1 MYISK
6 SFIPILKN
14 NPSEAKIKSHQLML
28 RVGMIKQSLAGIYSW
43 LPLGFKVMKKIE
55 QIVREEQNKI
65 GAQEILMP
73 TIQPSDI
80 WKESGRYDDYG
91 DEMLRIK
98 DRQGR
103 EMLYGPTNEE
113 LVTDIFRSS
122 VKSYKS
128 LPQLLYHIQWKFRD
142 EVRPRFGIMRGREFY
157 MKDAYSFDVN
167 DEDAAF
173 SYNKFFFSY
182 LKTFKRL
189 ELSAIP
195 MAADTGPIGG
205 NLSHEFII
213 LADTGE
219 SKIFTD
225 KRVFDLDS
233 EGSVMDRQSLQD
245 LRKKYEQYYAV
256 ADEKFNKDEFEEKVS
271 EENRLITKGIEVGH
285 IFYFGD
291 KYSKALNAAVDL
303 PGGKKDFVKMGSYGI
318 GVSRLVGAII
328 EAKYDEKDEIMKW
341 PFSVAPYE
349 LAIIPMINKND
360 TSALD
365 KANKLFKHFESKN
378 IDTIIDDM
386 DENLSSKIKKFNLIG
401 VPYQIILGKKSDG
414 DLLEFK
420 EIGKDPK
427 SLTIDQITQ
436 ILTEQKITTIIVT
449 HDSYEAFYLGTKCG
463 IILDEQL
470 KQFDD
475 PYNVYHFP
483 NSVEVVNFLNRGILI
498 PAKVTGENSLESVD
512 LGTIT
517 GDFIKHYPKGSEV
530 QLLLQPEDLEH
541 DDQSNLKLEVVDRKF
556 RGTNFIYTLKT
567 MSNKLIPVFVHSHH
581 IHQHQVDEKFGIKRP
596 INIDHIVCF

>member
-28 RVGMIKQSLAGIYSW
+28 RVGMIKQSSAGIYSW

-55 QIVREEQNKI
+55 HIVREEQNKI

-73 TIQPSDI
+73 TIQSSEI

-98 DRQGR
+98 DRQDR

-122 VKSYKS
+122 IKSYKS

-142 EVRPRFGIMRGREFY
+142 EVRPRFGIMRCREFY
-157 MKDAYSFDVN
+157 MKDAYSFDVSDN
-167 DEDAAF
+167 EAVY
-173 SYNKFFFSY
+173 SYNKFFLSY

-189 ELSAIP
+189 DLTAIP

-205 NLSHEFII
+205 SLSHEFII

-225 KRVFDLDS
+225 KRIFDLDNS
-233 EGSVMDRQSLQD
+233 DSAIDKKSLES
-245 LRKKYEQYYAV
+245 LRKKYEKFYSV
-256 ADEKFNKDEFEEKVS
+256 TDDKFNKEKFEKEVS

-291 KYSKALNAAVDL
+291 KYSKPLNASVDL
-303 PGGKKDFVKMGSYGI
+303 PGGKKNFVKMGSYGI

-328 EAKYDEKDEIMKW
+328 EAKYDDKQEIMKW

-365 KANKLFKHFESKN
+365 KANNIFKHLESNN
-378 IDTIIDDM
+378 IDTIIDDT

-401 VPYQIILGKKSDG
+401 VPYQVIIGKKSDG

-420 EIGKDPK
+420 EIGKDPQN
-427 SLTIDQITQ
+427 LTINQITK
-436 ILTEQKITTIIVT
+436 ILTE
-449 HDSYEAFYLGTKCG
+449 
-463 IILDEQL
+463 L
-470 KQFDD
+470 K
-475 PYNVYHFP
+475 
-483 NSVEVVNFLNRGILI
+483 
-498 PAKVTGENSLESVD
+498 AKN
-512 LGTIT
+512 
-517 GDFIKHYPKGSEV
+517 
-530 QLLLQPEDLEH
+530 
-541 DDQSNLKLEVVDRKF
+541 
-556 RGTNFIYTLKT
+556 
-567 MSNKLIPVFVHSHH
+567 
-581 IHQHQVDEKFGIKRP
+581 
-596 INIDHIVCF
+596 